1 MGELPIAEVEF
12 NMADYVYGEYNPVTL
27 YLKKSPENNMIDID
41 PNETYLSI
49 GLKGTR
55 ANNSF
60 IDKRSAI
67 NSLRSKGS
75 RSALDTVSDNKT
87 MNDRTNSIS
96 SMHTQEVERIKK
108 ENRLLQKELQRETT
122 VKNTKINN
130 LITDVENLKT
140 DLNLAASDK
149 MKLSH
154 QEESLEK

>member
-122 VKNTKINN
+122 IKNTKINN

-149 MKLSH
+149 MKLSN